1 VQEQIK
7 AQVADT
13 SAPTDTNEAEYLA
26 AVKEGKAI
34 CATMSG
40 KQWVLGDLASQV
52 TKVYGENRLERFAED
67 INFAGAACTLGRYR
81 PVCLAFPKTG
91 PRPTFFAS
99 AKVLQKHP
107 DRICIVTETP
117 DISAHEAR
125 EKMRK
130 WRDEQKGTSSPTAE
144 ADEADDDLEEEA
156 DDLEAT
162 DTEPSAT
169 AEPTTTPTSTPA
181 KAKGTKKS
189 ISDEQ
194 AEFNE
199 TKRWLAQELVRAN
212 DMIGAA
218 QVRHKTYTPKERQN
232 LIKALAAIPE
242 TLATMEQA
250 NKEHAEE
257 IDWLKE
263 LVAEAKEAAEAEGR
277 IKRSPKRAASEPTQV
292 SV

>member
-1 VQEQIK
+1 VSKVQ
-7 AQVADT
+7 
-13 SAPTDTNEAEYLA
+13 DTNEMEYLA
-26 AVKEGKAI
+26 AVEEGKAI
-34 CATMSG
+34 IADVSG
-40 KQWVLGDLASQV
+40 KQWALGDLAL
-52 TKVYGENRLERFAED
+52 KVEKKYGENRLERFAED
-67 INFAGAACTLGRYR
+67 INFPGAACTLGRYR
-81 PVCLAFPKTG
+81 PVCVAFPKTG

-107 DRICIVTETP
+107 DRIRIVTENP

-130 WRDEQKGTSSPTAE
+130 WRDEQKGTASPTAE
-144 ADEADDDLEEEA
+144 ADEADDDDLEEEA

-169 AEPTTTPTSTPA
+169 VEPTTTPTSTPA

-232 LIKALAAIPE
+232 LVKALAMAPT
-242 TLATMEQA
+242 TLETMEQA

-257 IDWLKE
+257 I
-263 LVAEAKEAAEAEGR
+263 AFFEGACR
-277 IKRSPKRAASEPTQV
+277 
-292 SV
+292 